1 MPKGK
6 RPLEALYKQGKG
18 GNEKANV
25 VMELID
31 TRVKHSEKE
40 DFSQEVGHHVMG
52 SWGWW
57 GDVIDGDEDEE
68 DDDDDDDGML
78 LMVIRMM
85 MMLMSCY

>member
-1 MPKGK
+1 MKIICQDMFFSRSKVSLGAKALVGGSMPKGK

-52 SWGWW
+52 
-57 GDVIDGDEDEE
+57 
-68 DDDDDDDGML
+68 
-78 LMVIRMM
+78 MVGG
-85 MMLMSCY
+85 CY